1 MPHDVPAHSGA
12 LRSHA
17 TAHGAPPAGDF
28 FRYHGIWA
36 PGVRMFRAVNFRVK
50 ALIISAVFAVPLTLL
65 AYNYGSQ
72 VTASIAFS
80 VKERDGVVY
89 TRDAIAVMK
98 AAIVQRAAVAG
109 GRAPGDAIGG
119 ALAKLE
125 ATDKKFG
132 AELGTTKQ
140 LQELKQKIAAAAG
153 GSIIAAHDAAV
164 DAAVALVEQATDG
177 SNLALDP
184 DLDTY
189 YLMDGALMAL
199 PSLIN
204 ATERLRAGSLAVA
217 RGGAVTPE
225 ITRRMTINETMGD
238 IFEERIS
245 AGLEKVYGAHPDL
258 KARLGGA
265 EALKL
270 MHGFHELAQGLSAA
284 PAKIE
289 GDADRV
295 TESLLKLQGAML
307 DELDKLLAERIAGMQ
322 RGLVVSSVVV
332 ALALLLAAYLFHAFR
347 MVLDG
352 GLREVTFHVNAMR
365 DGDLTTQ
372 PSPWGRDEV
381 AQLMTTLV
389 DMQTALRGIVSQV
402 RQSSNVLLNGSQEI
416 SAGSTDLSARTEAN
430 AASLEQTAAAM
441 EKLSASVKNTSDN
454 SREAAGIAA
463 QNSTSAERGG
473 TIINQVTSTMESVHA
488 SSSQIGDIIGVIDG
502 IAFQTNILALNAAVE
517 AARAGEQGKGFAV
530 VASEVRA
537 LAQRSAAAA
546 GEIKQLI
553 TASLTQVDS
562 ATTVARGARATM
574 QELVGNASRM
584 NELLRD
590 IATAAAEQSA
600 GLGQIT
606 HAIQDLDNATQQNA
620 ALVEETAA
628 AAGSVRDS
636 ARQLAERVDRFRL

>member
-1 MPHDVPAHSGA
+1 MPHDIAAAPGGLRNQPVTAPA
-12 LRSHA
+12 
-17 TAHGAPPAGDF
+17 TGDF

-36 PGVRMFRAVNFRVK
+36 PGVRLFRSVGFRAK

-65 AYNYGSQ
+65 GYNYYASVAGS
-72 VTASIAFS
+72 IGFS
-80 VKERDGVVY
+80 AKERDGVVY
-89 TRDAIAVMK
+89 ARDAIAVMK
-98 AAIVQRAAVAG
+98 AAMSQRAAVAA
-109 GRAPGDAIGG
+109 GRPAGDAVS
-119 ALAKLE
+119 APLAKLE
-125 ATDKKFG
+125 ATDKTLG
-132 AELGTTKQ
+132 DLLGTTKA
-140 LQELKQKIAAAAG
+140 LQDLRQKAVAAAG
-153 GSIIAAHDAAV
+153 SSAV
-164 DAAVALVEQATDG
+164 ETQDALVGAAIALTGQATDG

-189 YLMDGALMAL
+189 YLMDGALMAI
-199 PSLIN
+199 PTLID
-204 ATERLRAGSLAVA
+204 ATERLRVGSLSVA
-217 RGGAVTPE
+217 RGSAVTAE
-225 ITRRMTINETMGD
+225 LRRELTANETLGD
-238 IFEERIS
+238 LFDERVN
-245 AGLEKVYGAHPDL
+245 AALAKVYGVRPEL
-258 KARLGGA
+258 KSRLDAA
-265 EALKL
+265 EAQKQL
-270 MHGFHELAQGLSAA
+270 HAFHELTREFGTA

-295 TESLLKLQGAML
+295 TESLLKLQAAML
-307 DELDKLLAERIAGMQ
+307 EQLDALLAEQ
-322 RGLVVSSVVV
+322 RSLAISSIVV
-332 ALALLLAAYLFHAFR
+332 ALALLLAAYLFNSFR

-352 GLREVTFHVNAMR
+352 GLKEVAFHVDAMR
-365 DGDLTTQ
+365 DGNLTTR
-372 PSPWGRDEV
+372 PSPWGRDEIS
-381 AQLMTTLV
+381 QLMTTLV

-402 RQSSNVLLNGSQEI
+402 RQSSNVLLHGSQEI
-416 SAGSTDLSARTEAN
+416 SAGSLDLSARTESN

-441 EKLSASVKNTSDN
+441 EELSASVKNTTDN

-463 QNSTSAERGG
+463 ENATSAERGG

-562 ATTVARGARATM
+562 ATTVARGARTTM
-574 QELVGNASRM
+574 PELVANASRM

-590 IATAAAEQSA
+590 IASAASEQSA

-606 HAIQDLDNATQQNA
+606 QAIQDLDNATQQNA

-628 AAGSVRDS
+628 AAGSVRDN
-636 ARQLAERVDRFRL
+636 AQQLAERVDRFRL